1 MAKIAIVG
9 TGISGMGAAY
19 LLNPHHEITVYEKA
33 DRIGGHSRTVDIDYD
48 GVPIP
53 VDTGF
58 IVFNKRNYPNLSG
71 LFRHLD
77 VPVHKSDMTFGA
89 TIGNGWLEWGAR
101 DLNAIFA
108 QRRNLLRPNYY
119 RLLHDVYRFNSRA
132 LETAIALPHI
142 SLGELI
148 ERLGMSDWFRR
159 YYLLPMAG
167 AIWSCPPSQMLDFPA
182 LSFVRFFENHGLLS
196 VSGQP
201 QWYTVTG
208 GSKEYVKRLT
218 RDFQSQIRLNCG
230 AAEVT
235 RFRDGVEIRD
245 AKGGVERFDHAV
257 FASHADETLASLKDA
272 DSAERTLLGSF
283 RYQRNHAVLHKD
295 VSVMPKRKACW
306 ASWVYHAG
314 VETDEPGISVSY
326 WMNNLQGIDRRYP
339 LFVTLN
345 SRRAFAREDVFDE
358 HVFYHPVFDAD
369 AVLAQQR
376 MSMLQGHR
384 NIWYCGAYLR
394 NGFHEDGISS
404 AVDIAR
410 RFGAEIPWDAEPA
423 PVPLRVNA
431 QHDFAPARALA
442 S

>member
-1 MAKIAIVG
+1 
-9 TGISGMGAAY
+9 MGAAF
-19 LLNPHHEITVYEKA
+19 LLNPRNQITVYEKA
-33 DRIGGHSRTVDIDYD
+33 DRIGGHTRTVDVDYH

-58 IVFNKRNYPNLSG
+58 IVFNKRNYPNLTG

-77 VPVHKSDMTFGA
+77 VPVQKSDMTFGA
-89 TIGNGWLEWGAR
+89 TIGDGWLEWGAR
-101 DLNAIFA
+101 DLNALFA
-108 QRRNLLRPNYY
+108 QRRNLFRPSYY

-132 LETAIALPHI
+132 LETAIAMPHI
-142 SLGELI
+142 SLGDLI

-167 AIWSCPPSQMLDFPA
+167 AIWSCPPAQMLDFPA

-208 GSKEYVKRLT
+208 GSKEYANRLT
-218 RDFQSQIRLNCG
+218 RSYEHRVRVGCG

-235 RFRDGVEIRD
+235 RDDNGVQIRD
-245 AKGGVERFDHAV
+245 LRGGSERYDHVV
-257 FASHADETLASLKDA
+257 FASHADETLSLLKDA
-272 DSAERTLLGSF
+272 GTEERGLLSTF

-314 VETDEPGISVSY
+314 IKTEEPGISVSY
-326 WMNNLQGIDRRYP
+326 WMNNLQGIDKRYP

-345 SRRAFAREDVFDE
+345 SRRDFAPEDVFDE
-358 HVFYHPVFDAD
+358 HIFYHPVFDAE
-369 AVLAQQR
+369 AIQAQQR
-376 MSMLQGHR
+376 MTAIQGHK
-384 NIWYCGAYLR
+384 NTWYCGAYLR
-394 NGFHEDGISS
+394 NGFHEDGLSS
-404 AVDIAR
+404 AVDVAR
-410 RFGAEIPWDAEPA
+410 RFGAEIPWDAEPQ
-423 PVPLRVNA
+423 PVPLCVTHPSHHDPA
-431 QHDFAPARALA
+431 QALA